1 MAIRGV
7 APLRSVPYFF
17 TNDFIVPLSKILLL
31 FFWSFGRFSVFLFFG
46 KVKWVGLSS
55 TSGGARL

>member
-31 FFWSFGRFSVFLFFG
+31 FSGRLVGFPCSSFLER
-46 KVKWVGLSS
+46 
-55 TSGGARL
+55 